1 MGTKKFTLLE
11 LNFGDGTV
19 QIGPATLGRS
29 SDDDAPTDDDPTDDD
44 PTDDADED
52 DADGCGCPGRTLGKL
67 LLALGALALLAVAVS
82 KLLGSDDDLDELED
96 LADLDAE

>member
-19 QIGPATLGRS
+19 QIGPATLGGP
-29 SDDDAPTDDDPTDDD
+29 SDDDDPDDDPI
-44 PTDDADED
+44 DDADE

-67 LLALGALALLAVAVS
+67 LLALGALALLAVVVS
-82 KLLGSDDDLDELED
+82 KLLGGDDDLDELED

>member
-19 QIGPATLGRS
+19 QIGPATLGGP
-29 SDDDAPTDDDPTDDD
+29 SDDDA